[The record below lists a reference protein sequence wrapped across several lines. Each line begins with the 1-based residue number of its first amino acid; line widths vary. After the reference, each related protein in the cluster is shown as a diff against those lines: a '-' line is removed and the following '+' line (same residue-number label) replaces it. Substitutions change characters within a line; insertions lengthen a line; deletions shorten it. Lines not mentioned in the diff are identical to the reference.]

1 MIIHDISV
9 DTITAEP
16 YDGDPHTIVD
26 NISDI
31 KNGDNYNL
39 SAIHMSVHSGTH
51 IDAPKHFSQNG
62 EAIDEMRLNTFMGK
76 CMVISA
82 GGILTGQDMEKIL
95 VGNYRKRI
103 LFRGGGQAFL
113 SSSAANVIAD
123 SRVVLVGTDANSIAP
138 FFEEEKTHKI
148 LAEKGIAVIENL
160 DLTDI
165 RDGEYELYA
174 FPIRLG
180 GLEAAPC
187 RAILLEQERGY

>member
-51 IDAPKHFSQNG
+51 IDAPKHFSQDG

-76 CMVISA
+76 CLVVSV
-82 GGILTGQDMEKIL
+82 GGILTGEDMDKIL

-103 LFRGGGQAFL
+103 LFRGCGQAFL

-148 LAEKGIAVIENL
+148 LADKGIAVIENL
-160 DLTDI
+160 DLSDI

-187 RAILLEQERGY
+187 RAILLEQERGI